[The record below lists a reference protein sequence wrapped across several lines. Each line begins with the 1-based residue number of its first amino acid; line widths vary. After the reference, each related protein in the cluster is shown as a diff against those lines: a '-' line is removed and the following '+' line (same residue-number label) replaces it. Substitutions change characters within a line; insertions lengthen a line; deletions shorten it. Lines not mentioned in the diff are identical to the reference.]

1 MKIAISIDG
10 ENVSAHFGRCPEY
23 AIVEIENNKVL
34 KKEIVKNPGH
44 QTGLIPEFLNKQ
56 GINYIVTG
64 GMGRRALDF
73 FKQFEIEPIVGIT
86 GKVDEVIEKF
96 IKGELKSNESLCQP
110 RAGKGYG
117 IDKIE
122 CSSNNKG

>member
-10 ENVSAHFGRCPEY
+10 DNVSAHFGRCPEY
-23 AIVEIENNKVL
+23 TIVEIENNKVF

-44 QTGLIPEFLNKQ
+44 QLGLIPEFLNKQ
-56 GINYIVTG
+56 GVNYIITG

-73 FKQFEIEPIVGIT
+73 FRQFGMEAIVGIT

-110 RAGKGYG
+110 KAGRGYG

-122 CSSNNKG
+122 